1 MRGRVLMKKFCS
13 TEASMIMRVLIYN
26 LFVLF
31 RNEVLG
37 VEERS
42 KRLLTLRYKYFVMG
56 GMMRRDGSKI
66 ILISQNLS
74 IAITV

>member
-1 MRGRVLMKKFCS
+1 MRGRVLMKKFYS

-42 KRLLTLRYKYFVMG
+42 RRLQTLRYKYFA
-56 GMMRRDGSKI
+56 
-66 ILISQNLS
+66 LIKNFLYTSMLS
-74 IAITV
+74 RPWFFE